1 MEEKLMKNE
10 EIRDINDKN
19 ISKHQ
24 FIAFFQFIFRIG
36 FREEKRTTK
45 RGKASKKRK
54 DKERQRKQGSSK
66 DMLNQ
71 AASTGI
77 LASKKLQV

>member
-54 DKERQRKQGSSK
+54 DKERKGQARKIVSNSFNRK
-66 DMLNQ
+66 
-71 AASTGI
+71 TC
-77 LASKKLQV
+77 K